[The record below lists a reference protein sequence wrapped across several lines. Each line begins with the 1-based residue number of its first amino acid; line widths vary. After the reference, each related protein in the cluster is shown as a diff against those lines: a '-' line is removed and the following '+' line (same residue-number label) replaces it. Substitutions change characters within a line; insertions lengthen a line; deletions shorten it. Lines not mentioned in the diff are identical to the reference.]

1 MARFG
6 WHRRQPRFQPG
17 ADLPGLRQVESVEE
31 YASNGYGGIDFDY
44 NRWGNRKKRCGSGGA
59 PTMNPTVGTN
69 NRATARRDPGEDG
82 HPCLSPRI
90 PKDPRGRESKESA
103 NDEVRSA
110 NESGRNDVEGRG
122 PSELPGTYRSRAF
135 SSTTSTRRSPSKS
148 VNSARGTSPAR
159 SCNT

>member
-1 MARFG
+1 MGGIVDNLDSNRAQTFPVYDKLNR
-6 WHRRQPRFQPG
+6 
-17 ADLPGLRQVESVEE
+17 LKE
-31 YASNGYGGIDFDY
+31 YASNGYGGIDFDC

-69 NRATARRDPGEDG
+69 NRATARRDPEEDR

-90 PKDPRGRESKESA
+90 PKDPRQGAGIQGKCER
-103 NDEVRSA
+103 RSA